1 MSFVLLMNMDVNS
14 QMIYRNIKL
23 TKLVRELPCQ
33 HCGIQ
38 SETICAAHRN
48 EGKSMGAKTSDA
60 LVAALCFECH
70 FKLDNGKELT
80 KEDRRD
86 MWNRAYIGTMQ
97 YLWEHNMIGVK

>member
-1 MSFVLLMNMDVNS
+1 MLNVLQMNLDLNS
-14 QMIYRNIKL
+14 HMIYRNIKL

-48 EGKSMGAKTSDA
+48 EGKGMGSKVSDA
-60 LVAALCFECH
+60 LVAALCHECH
-70 FKLDNGKELT
+70 FHLDNGKELS

-86 MWNRAYIGTMQ
+86 MWNRAYINTIQ
-97 YLWEHNMIGVK
+97 YLFEHGMIGVK